1 MTNRALT
8 CTAAPVEAP
17 DHEIDSAILA
27 ALTPTG
33 TELVAWRSIRPGLP
47 GLWWQHTRALTRLF
61 ESRAVYVVKIGGMN
75 YVSMEHGANAPG
87 PERRPRDFRAL

>member
-1 MTNRALT
+1 MTSP
-8 CTAAPVEAP
+8 APVQTP
-17 DHEIDSAILA
+17 DHEIDTAILA

-33 TELVAWRSIRPGLP
+33 TELLAWRSIRAGLP

-75 YVSMEHGANAPG
+75 YVSLERGTNAPG
-87 PERRPRDFRAL
+87 PERRPRELRVL